1 MIKKIGN
8 KQNFEQG
15 ALILLFA
22 ALLSKLISALFKI
35 PLSSNFCL
43 GDLGFG
49 YFSAAYDL
57 ISPIILLSISGL
69 PVAVS
74 KLISEYNIRE
84 NGSEINKVFHIS
96 RRLFL
101 LVGIAMSFASAVLI
115 LVIAVTNGWSDG
127 YFCFL
132 AIIPTL
138 IFSALA
144 SAYRGY
150 FEGVENMLPPAL
162 SSLVEALCKLIL
174 GFGLALVT
182 VKTTENVALAAA
194 AALSGITLGGFFSC
208 LYLHIRF
215 KKGENIGRLCKTEAF
230 DNLNLI
236 KSVVLIA
243 LPIALYSFSGSVV
256 GLIDSITVRWQL
268 SNLLSADYDNF
279 KNMFSEAFGELGT
292 DIKDTVIPTFLY
304 GIRSKAY
311 TLYNIVPTLTVFLGV
326 SAVPHI
332 TKAVKDGDRLLVEKN
347 CLKAIKLSLFC
358 SFPAGIGLAALCKEI
373 MYLLY
378 GKSAS
383 SDVAGK
389 LLFIFGIAAA
399 FSGAALVMGNVLQGL
414 GKQNTALIN
423 VGCGVLAKIILNLI
437 LCSVPSI
444 NIYGSAFSTAACFIL
459 IFALNLFSLRK
470 ALGKTFPI
478 YITVIKFL
486 ICSLL
491 CGLTAFLV
499 ALIGENVLIT
509 ILAILSA
516 VAVYMLL
523 VVVSKVFKPAEIE
536 EIPLVSKIIAPFL

>member
-15 ALILLFA
+15 ALILLLA

-57 ISPIILLSISGL
+57 ISPIILLSVSGL

-174 GFGLALVT
+174 GFGFALVT
-182 VKTTENVALAAA
+182 VKATANVALAAA

-215 KKGENIGRLCKTEAF
+215 KKGENISRLCKTEAY

-236 KSVVLIA
+236 KSVALIA

-332 TKAVKDGDRLLVEKN
+332 TKAVKEGDSLLVEKN

-414 GKQNTALIN
+414 GKQNKALLN

-444 NIYGSAFSTAACFIL
+444 NIYGSAFSTAACFII
-459 IFALNLFSLRK
+459 IFVLNLFSLRK

-478 YITVIKFL
+478 YITVIKL
-486 ICSLL
+486 LSCSLL

-509 ILAILSA
+509 IFAILSA

-523 VVVSKVFKPAEIE
+523 VVVFKVFKPAEIK

>member
-15 ALILLFA
+15 ALILLLA

-174 GFGLALVT
+174 GFGFALVT
-182 VKTTENVALAAA
+182 VKTTANVALAAA

-215 KKGENIGRLCKTEAF
+215 KKGENISRLCKTEAS

-268 SNLLSADYDNF
+268 SNLLAADYDNF

-332 TKAVKDGDRLLVEKN
+332 TKAVKEGDRLLVEKN

-414 GKQNTALIN
+414 GKQNKALLN

-437 LCSVPSI
+437 LCSIPSI

-478 YITVIKFL
+478 YITVIKL
-486 ICSLL
+486 LSCSLL
-491 CGLTAFLV
+491 CGLTAFFV

-509 ILAILSA
+509 IFAILSA

-523 VVVSKVFKPAEIE
+523 VVVFKVFKPAEIE
-536 EIPLVSKIIAPFL
+536 EIPLVSKIITPFL